1 MAPDR
6 LQALLV
12 EDHADSLE
20 FLTAL
25 LASWGCEVRGCS
37 CAQEALDM
45 LGEWAPQV
53 LITDINMPG
62 IDGRELARLVR
73 ETYGHQV
80 VIIAVSGEGFAR
92 EQQGDEESFFDH
104 YFAKPI
110 NLNGLGRLLGVEMR

>member
-1 MAPDR
+1 MSSDR

-25 LASWGCEVRGCS
+25 LASWGCEVRGCT
-37 CAQEALDM
+37 CAREALDM
-45 LGEWAPQV
+45 LTGWEPQV
-53 LITDINMPG
+53 VITDINMPG
-62 IDGRELARLVR
+62 MDGRELARQVR
-73 ETYGHQV
+73 ESYGQQV

-92 EQQGDEESFFDH
+92 EQQADEESFFDH

-110 NLNGLGRLLGVEMR
+110 NLNGLGRLLGVERI